1 MTVIPSIDV
10 DLFRSAVAAAV
21 RAPSVYNVQPWRFA
35 LVEGAIEVRI
45 DPYRLLPVA
54 DPSQWATRIA
64 CGAAIANIELS
75 LVVAGVRAKTRL
87 WPRSSD
93 DLLVATIIADGA
105 CPPSPRQQELASA
118 IARRRSNRHPF
129 SDTPVPA
136 DARARLVAAAEA
148 AGGWLVL
155 VDDRTSVANLAAIVS
170 DAEQLLRSDAAYVA
184 EMRAWTSRYHT
195 EQVGIPAEAAGV
207 APAPQDVLAMRD
219 YGGKE
224 RAEGRD
230 FEQEPLLAVLGTNGG
245 GPFDDV
251 LAGMA
256 LQRVL
261 LTATDAGLAASMLS
275 QPIEVPQ
282 ARDELRRVLRRLGTP
297 QMIIRL
303 GFGQPTTSSPRRPID
318 SVIDTTVDHVD

>member
-10 DLFRSAVAAAV
+10 ELFRTAVAAAV

-35 LVEGAIEVRI
+35 LVDGAIEVRI

-54 DPSQWATRIA
+54 DPDRWATRVA
-64 CGAAIANIELS
+64 CGAAITNIELT
-75 LVVAGVRAKTRL
+75 LAVAGVQAKKL
-87 WPRSSD
+87 LQPRSGD
-93 DLLVATIIADGA
+93 DLLVATVTADGA
-105 CPPSPRQQELASA
+105 CAPSPRQQALTAA
-118 IARRRSNRHPF
+118 IARRRSNRRPF
-129 SDTPVPA
+129 SEAPVPA
-136 DARARLVAAAEA
+136 DARARIAAAAEA

-155 VDDRTSVANLAAIVS
+155 VDDRTAVANLAAIVR

-184 EMRAWTSRYHT
+184 EMQAWTSRYHT
-195 EQVGIPAEAAGV
+195 EQVGIPADAAGI

-230 FEQEPLLAVLGTNGG
+230 FEQEPLLAVLGTSRGG
-245 GPFDDV
+245 RYDDV
-251 LAGMA
+251 VAGMA
-256 LQRVL
+256 LQMVL

-275 QPIEVPQ
+275 QPIEIPQ
-282 ARDELRRVLRRLGTP
+282 ARDELRRTLRRQGMP

-318 SVIDTTVDHVD
+318 SVIDTTD

>member
-35 LVEGAIEVRI
+35 LVDGAIEVRT

-54 DPSQWATRIA
+54 DPGGWATRVA

-75 LVVAGVRAKTRL
+75 LIVAGVQAKTRL
-87 WPRSSD
+87 WPRSAD
-93 DLLVATIIADGA
+93 NLLVATVTADGGGA
-105 CPPSPRQQELASA
+105 PSPRQQALTAA
-118 IARRRSNRHPF
+118 IARRRSNRRPF
-129 SDTPVPA
+129 SDAPVPA
-136 DARARLVAAAEA
+136 DARARIVAAADA
-148 AGGWLVL
+148 AGAWLVL
-155 VDDRTSVANLAAIVS
+155 VDERTSVANVASIVR

-184 EMRAWTSRYHT
+184 EMQAWTSRYHT
-195 EQVGIPAEAAGV
+195 EQVGIPADAAGV
-207 APAPQDVLAMRD
+207 APAPQDVLAMRN

-230 FEQEPLLAVLGTNGG
+230 FEQEPLLAILGTSGG
-245 GPFDDV
+245 GRYDDV
-251 LAGMA
+251 VAGMA
-256 LQRVL
+256 LQMVL

-275 QPIEVPQ
+275 QPIEVPR
-282 ARDELRRVLRRLGTP
+282 ARDELRRTLRRQGTP

-303 GFGQPTTSSPRRPID
+303 GYGQPTTSSPRRSIE
-318 SVIDTTVDHVD
+318 SVIDTTG

>member
-10 DLFRSAVAAAV
+10 ELFRTAVAAAV

-35 LVEGAIEVRI
+35 LVDGAIEVRI

-54 DPSQWATRIA
+54 DPDRWATRVA
-64 CGAAIANIELS
+64 CGAAITNIELT
-75 LVVAGVRAKTRL
+75 LAVAGVQAKKL
-87 WPRSSD
+87 LQPRSGD
-93 DLLVATIIADGA
+93 DLLVATVTADGA
-105 CPPSPRQQELASA
+105 CAPSPRQQALTAA
-118 IARRRSNRHPF
+118 IARRRSNRRPF
-129 SDTPVPA
+129 SEAPVPA
-136 DARARLVAAAEA
+136 DARARIAAAAEA

-155 VDDRTSVANLAAIVS
+155 VDDRTAVANLAAIVR

-184 EMRAWTSRYHT
+184 EMQAWTSRYHT
-195 EQVGIPAEAAGV
+195 EQVGIPADAAGI

-230 FEQEPLLAVLGTNGG
+230 FEQEPLLAVLGTSRGG
-245 GPFDDV
+245 RYDDV
-251 LAGMA
+251 VAGMA
-256 LQRVL
+256 LQMVL

-275 QPIEVPQ
+275 QPIEIPH
-282 ARDELRRVLRRLGTP
+282 ARDELRRTLRRQGMP

-318 SVIDTTVDHVD
+318 SVIDTAD

>member
-10 DLFRSAVAAAV
+10 DLFRSSVAAAV

-35 LVEGAIEVRI
+35 LVDGAIEVRI
-45 DPYRLLPVA
+45 DPHRLLPVS
-54 DPSQWATRIA
+54 DPGQWATRIA

-75 LVVAGVRAKTRL
+75 LVVAGVQAKTRL

-93 DLLVATIIADGA
+93 ELLVATVTADGA
-105 CPPSPRQQELASA
+105 CAPSPRQQALTSA
-118 IARRRSNRHPF
+118 ITRRRSNRRPF
-129 SDTPVPA
+129 SDAPVPA
-136 DARARLVAAAEA
+136 DARARIGAAAEA

-155 VDDRTSVANLAAIVS
+155 VDDRTSVANLAAIVR

-184 EMRAWTSRYHT
+184 EMQEWTSRYHT
-195 EQVGIPAEAAGV
+195 EGVGIPTDAAGV

-230 FEQEPLLAVLGTNGG
+230 FEQEPLLAVLGTSGG
-245 GPFDDV
+245 GRYDDV
-251 LAGMA
+251 VAGMA
-256 LQRVL
+256 LQMVL

-275 QPIEVPQ
+275 QPIEVPH
-282 ARDELRRVLRRLGTP
+282 ARDELRRTLHRPGTP
-297 QMIIRL
+297 QMVIRL
-303 GFGQPTTSSPRRPID
+303 GYGQPTTSSPRRSID
-318 SVIDTTVDHVD
+318 SVIDATG